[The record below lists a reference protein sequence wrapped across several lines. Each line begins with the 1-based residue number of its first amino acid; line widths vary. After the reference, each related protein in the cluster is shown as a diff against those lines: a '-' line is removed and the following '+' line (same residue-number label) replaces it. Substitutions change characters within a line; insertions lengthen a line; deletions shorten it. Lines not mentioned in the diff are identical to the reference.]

1 MIPTEIMVDMLSA
14 VLPKEKIYPE
24 VVPSAVQLPFIHY
37 SESCEPTPSKDG
49 DAGAVTTTVVSV
61 AASTKAEA
69 ARLADAVVSALDM
82 RESGEH
88 VFYYQGREYVFFDQD
103 RISTY
108 DMTFKI
114 L

>member
-1 MIPTEIMVDMLSA
+1 MTPTEKMIDMLSA
-14 VLPKEKIYPE
+14 VLPKAKIYPE
-24 VVPSAVQLPFIHY
+24 VVPSTVQPPFVRY
-37 SESCEPTPSKDG
+37 SESCDPTSSKDG

-69 ARLADAVVSALDM
+69 VQLADAIVAALDQQ
-82 RESGEH
+82 EADEQ

-108 DMTFKI
+108 DITFKI